1 MAERIVVHRGSYR
14 DSAFLMRVTRE
25 LKTKTGVA
33 EAVVLMG
40 TPMNMELLGR
50 AGFVGV
56 AGSGAG
62 PLDMVVALRAADA
75 AALDAA
81 EGQVATLLE
90 GGGAGAGGGADSGG
104 TGEGRE
110 GRAPRLRSLP
120 EAAALHP
127 EARLVSVSVPGEYA
141 AFVAHR
147 ALDAGR
153 HVFLFSNNVDL
164 ADEIALKRRGRELG
178 LLVMGPDCGTA
189 IIAGVGLGF
198 ANRVRRGPVGIVGA
212 SGTGIQEVSSLLHGM
227 NVGVSHAIGTGSRD
241 LSADVGGIMTEMG
254 LRLLADDPATKVLVL
269 VAKHPAAEVAAAMHA
284 VLRSLHKPAV
294 VRYLG
299 KPPRESEGGVHYAA
313 DLDETAQRAA
323 ALAGA
328 RVEVERPPEPTS
340 PAGPTRRFVGL
351 FGGGSL
357 AAEAELIFRHHGLQV
372 TVPDHPL
379 AASVPLEGSG
389 HLMVDTGE
397 DFYTVGKPHPM
408 VDQTVR
414 CALLEA
420 AAADPAVS
428 LILIDLVLGDGAHA
442 DPAPEIVAALAA
454 GRARR
459 GNDKF
464 VCVASVC
471 GTPLDP
477 QDARRQREVLVEAGV
492 KVMRS
497 AAQAAHTCAV
507 GLNAASQR

>member
-25 LKTKTGVA
+25 LKAHPGVA

-40 TPMNMELLGR
+40 TPMNLELLGR
-50 AGFVGV
+50 AGFMAV
-56 AGSGAG
+56 AAGGAG
-62 PLDMVVALRAADA
+62 PLDMVVALRGDEP

-81 EGQVATLLE
+81 EVELERLLQ
-90 GGGAGAGGGADSGG
+90 GGGAAGDRDLGADAAVGRSG
-104 TGEGRE
+104 TP
-110 GRAPRLRSLP
+110 PRLRSLS

-127 EARLVSVSVPGEYA
+127 DARLVSVSVPGEYA

-164 ADEIALKRRGRELG
+164 ADEIALKRRGRDAG

-198 ANRVRRGPVGIVGA
+198 ANRVPRGPVGIVGA
-212 SGTGIQEVSSLLHGM
+212 SGTGIQEVSALLAGM
-227 NVGVSHAIGTGSRD
+227 DVGVSHAIGTGSRD

-254 LRLLADDPATKVLVL
+254 LRLLADDPATEVLVL

-284 VLRSLHKPAV
+284 VLRSLGKPAV

-299 KPPRESEGGVHYAA
+299 KPPRESGAGVYYAA

-328 RVEVERPPEPTS
+328 RVEVERQPEATS
-340 PAGPTRRFVGL
+340 PSGPTRRFVGL

-357 AAEAELIFRHHGLQV
+357 AAEAEVIFRHHGISV

-428 LILIDLVLGDGAHA
+428 LILIDLVLGDGAHL
-442 DPAPEIVAALAA
+442 DPAPEIAAALAA

-459 GNDKF
+459 GSNKL

-471 GTPLDP
+471 GTSLDP
-477 QDARRQREVLVEAGV
+477 QDARRQRAVLVEAGV
-492 KVMRS
+492 MVMRS
-497 AAQAAHTCAV
+497 AAQAARTCAL
-507 GLNAASQR
+507 GLNAASHT

>member
-1 MAERIVVHRGSYR
+1 MAERIVVHKGSYR

-25 LKTKTGVA
+25 LKSKTGIA
-33 EAVVLMG
+33 DAVVLMG
-40 TPMNMELLGR
+40 TPMNMELLGK
-50 AGFVGV
+50 AGFT
-56 AGSGAG
+56 AAAADGAG
-62 PLDMVVALRAADA
+62 PLDLVVALRAEDEP
-75 AALDAA
+75 ALDAA
-81 EGQVATLLE
+81 EAEVGRLLQ
-90 GGGAGAGGGADSGG
+90 GGEPAAAAAAGGPA
-104 TGEGRE
+104 ERRE
-110 GRAPRLRSLP
+110 RSLP
-120 EAAALHP
+120 EALALHP
-127 EARLVSVSVPGEYA
+127 EAGLVSVSVPGEYA

-153 HVFLFSNNVDL
+153 HVFLFSNNVSL
-164 ADEIALKRRGRELG
+164 EDEIELKRRGREAG

-198 ANRVRRGPVGIVGA
+198 ANRVPRGPVGIVGA
-212 SGTGIQEVSSLLHGM
+212 SGTGIQEVSSLLAGLD
-227 NVGVSHAIGTGSRD
+227 VGVSHAIGTGSRD
-241 LSADVGGIMTEMG
+241 LSADVGGIMTELG

-269 VAKHPAAEVAAAMHA
+269 VAKHPAEEVAVALHA
-284 VLRSLHKPAV
+284 VLRSLGKPAV

-299 KPPRESEGGVHYAA
+299 KPARLGEADVYYAA
-313 DLDETAQRAA
+313 DLDEAAQRAA

-328 RVEVERPPEPTS
+328 NVEVEPQPAATS

-357 AAEAELIFRHHGLQV
+357 AAEAELIFGHHGLSV
-372 TVPDHPL
+372 TTPDHPL
-379 AASVPLEGSG
+379 DATVPLEGSG
-389 HLMVDTGE
+389 HLIVDTGE

-414 CALLEA
+414 CGLLEA

-428 LILIDLVLGDGAHA
+428 LILIDLVLGDGAHL
-442 DPAPEIVAALAA
+442 DPAPEIAAALAR

-471 GTPLDP
+471 GTALDP
-477 QDARRQREVLVEAGV
+477 QDARRQRAVLAEAGV
-492 KVMRS
+492 MVMRS
-497 AAQAAHTCAV
+497 AAQAARTCAL
-507 GLNAASQR
+507 GLNAASHS